1 MPWKVWHENGKYCV
15 HKETADKK
23 KGELVPG
30 GCHDTAEQARKHQAA
45 LYVNVQE
52 ELLEADTEIVEASED
67 MDEDEME
74 CEDCGDCPEGEDC
87 LEVTPEQ
94 AMIFASLPDLELEM
108 EYEDGDLEP
117 VSLEAALSKPRRYVR
132 KINFRNWAVAKQERN
147 KNGDFV
153 SSENLDEFVA
163 SIAGYPVTDV
173 HPSSGRPTIF
183 GVLTGGNKVL
193 VQESGEVAEYAMT
206 HGYWWAGRHP
216 KLVRETISGDRL
228 PSIEAMATEEE
239 CSLCGY
245 RFGPG
250 DPPCDHLQP
259 LFAGSKLPD
268 NVSRRHYGL
277 KAVGVASVR
286 NPAGSG
292 VGFHEPR
299 FYLAAS
305 ELEDDMDEKNT
316 VDTSA
321 FEAQIAT
328 LTDEKTALEAENS
341 TLKSTLEASANSL
354 TTLRQRIVA
363 LLDVGAPIDRV
374 KQLVE
379 ADDML
384 TMPDTTFALVCE
396 TLKPAPKNEPI
407 PASPTIIADEKGE
420 PGLSWKT
427 IYGE

>member
-1 MPWKVWHENGKYCV
+1 M
-15 HKETADKK
+15 DD
-23 KGELVPG
+23 ELIV
-30 GCHDTAEQARKHQAA
+30 E
-45 LYVNVQE
+45 E
-52 ELLEADTEIVEASED
+52 ELLEHASD
-67 MDEDEME
+67 DEDEM
-74 CEDCGDCPEGEDC
+74 DCPEGEDC
-87 LEVTPEQ
+87 TEVSAEQ
-94 AMIFASLPDLELEM
+94 AMIFASLPELELEM
-108 EYEDGDLEP
+108 EYEDGDIEP
-117 VSLEAALSKPRRYVR
+117 ISLEAALSKPRRYVR

-153 SSENLDEFVA
+153 SSDNLSEFIT
-163 SIAGYPVTDV
+163 SIGTGYPVTDV

-183 GVLTGGNKVL
+183 GIVTGGNKAL
-193 VQESGEVAEYAMT
+193 VEEDGSVNEYAMT
-206 HGYWWAGRHP
+206 NGFWWSGRYP

-268 NVSRRHYGL
+268 NVSRLHYGL
-277 KAVGVASVR
+277 KAIGVASVR
-286 NPAGSG
+286 NPAGSD

-305 ELEDDMDEKNT
+305 ELEDNDMDEQN
-316 VDTSA
+316 VPDTSA

-328 LTDEKTALEAENS
+328 LTDEKAALEAEN
-341 TLKSTLEASANSL
+341 TTMKATLEASEAKL
-354 TTLRQRIVA
+354 PILRQRVVT
-363 LLDVGAPIDRV
+363 LLDTGAPIERV
-374 KQLVE
+374 KQLVVAE
-379 ADDML
+379 DML

-396 TLKPAPKNEPI
+396 TLKPAPKNEPV
-407 PASPTIIADEKGE
+407 PASPTVVADEKDD
-420 PGLSWKT
+420 PGFSWNR